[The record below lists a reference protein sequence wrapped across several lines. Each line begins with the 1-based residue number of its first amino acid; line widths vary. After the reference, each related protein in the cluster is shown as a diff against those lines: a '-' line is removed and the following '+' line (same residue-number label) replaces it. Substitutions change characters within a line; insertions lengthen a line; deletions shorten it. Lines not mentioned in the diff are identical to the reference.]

1 MEIKARVMKGTKQS
15 PMYMFER
22 MVQHEVE
29 EMTGDTVY
37 ASGIEY
43 YEPSDMW
50 YFKCETVNTKGE
62 TVKYTTYEGYIG
74 CLGRVVITKT
84 NGKKEVA

>member
-15 PMYMFER
+15 PKYMFER

-43 YEPSDMW
+43 YEPSEMW
-50 YFKCETVNTKGE
+50 YFKCETVTTKGD
-62 TVKYTTYEGYIG
+62 VKYNTYEGYIG
-74 CLGRVVITKT
+74 CLGKVVITKVD
-84 NGKKEVA
+84 GQKKEVA